1 VAADPVERRMPSG
14 DEVPDLRAAL
24 ADLPPNARDL
34 LRRVLIGDQADRD
47 EVSYR
52 LRRDRDEVGDEL
64 SDVIDLCTL
73 YPEARR
79 SRTRMQRA

>member
-1 VAADPVERRMPSG
+1 MTD
-14 DEVPDLRAAL
+14 DLRAAL
-24 ADLPPNARDL
+24 AKTLPPKSRDL
-34 LRRVLIGDQADRD
+34 LRRVLVGDQADRD

-52 LRRDRDEVGDEL
+52 LRRYRDEAGDGL

-79 SRTRMQRA
+79 TMVRLLAEVDAAG